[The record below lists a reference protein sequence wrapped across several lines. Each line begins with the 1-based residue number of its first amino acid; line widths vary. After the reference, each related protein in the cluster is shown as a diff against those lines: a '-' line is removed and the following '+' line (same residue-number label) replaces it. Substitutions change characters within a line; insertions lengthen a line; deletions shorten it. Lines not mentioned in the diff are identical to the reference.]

1 MKTTDMLLL
10 AGGAFLLYEFVLKP
24 PATTVPVLTTGGL
37 PYGTTIPATGSTT
50 SILGNI
56 LKALGGGSTAAAA
69 ATSGGTGSGAYVTP
83 SAQTTADQTGTGT
96 YTYDETGGAYQD
108 GTYVT
113 PYAPTTTTT
122 GGGDSSDLP
131 GGGDGTIDY
140 SNAAYTQ

>member
-37 PYGTTIPATGSTT
+37 PYGSTVPVTSAPT

-56 LKALGGGSTAAAA
+56 LKALGGGGASATAAA
-69 ATSGGTGSGAYVTP
+69 TGGSTGTGSYVTP
-83 SAQTTADQTGTGT
+83 SANQSGTGT
-96 YTYDETGGAYQD
+96 FSYDENGGAYQD
-108 GTYVT
+108 GQYIT
-113 PYAPTTTTT
+113 PYTPTTTTT
-122 GGGDSSDLP
+122 GGDSSDLP

-140 SNAAYTQ
+140 SNQAYTQ